1 MNLNYAIFRSQQ
13 IMTLNDLAQI
23 GSHNKREKQ
32 AYKSNPDIKL
42 ELRDDNI
49 EIVPLESKYVKGFK
63 ELTKEYEKEHNE
75 RQKTERQERK
85 KTYSQMLN
93 KSRNVVADELLFT
106 ATHKFFENMNKDDIV
121 DWANTCMEFVYNDLG
136 YTREQIIHATVHM
149 DEKTPHLHCVVVPLV
164 KKFDKRANKE
174 KYSISKREYIK
185 DKIHLSV
192 LQDKNHER
200 LTKAGFKLERGE
212 KGTGTKHLTTQQL
225 KSITKFYERQAYKSK
240 KKIEKDY
247 YKITSALYNAKKRYL
262 TDTVIID
269 GEIYHILL
277 QFLHL
282 YSEEIQNQVVYKKVS
297 EELKIYTYDYKD
309 LERRYNNSQNTIER
323 LEEKNNNL
331 EQKVNDLFN
340 FIKQLLEMIKD
351 FFRQILLSK
360 DEFNKKKTIN
370 ILKDCYDNNLYNS
383 SDLLEISKDTD
394 LEIEVNNYINKDSF
408 EKDYDI
414 FE

>member
-1 MNLNYAIFRSQQ
+1 MSCAIFRCQS
-13 IMTLNDLAQI
+13 INTLSDLSHI
-23 GSHNKREKQ
+23 GSHNKREKES
-32 AYKSNPDIKL
+32 YKSNPDIKK
-42 ELRDDNI
+42 EDSINNI
-49 EIVPLESKYVKGFK
+49 ELIKCNKKYREKFY
-63 ELTKEYEKEHNE
+63 EITKEYKKEHDEKMKN
-75 RQKTERQERK
+75 TRK
-85 KTYSQMLN
+85 DRYKSFDQMVDDS
-93 KSRNVVADELLFT
+93 KSCVADEMVFT
-106 ATHKFFENMNKDDIV
+106 NDPEFFKDMTKDEILK
-121 DWANTCMEFVYNDLG
+121 WANTCMEFVYNDLG
-136 YTREQIIHATVHM
+136 YTKEQIVHATIHM

-164 KKFDKRANKE
+164 KKYDKRANKE

-200 LTKAGFKLERGE
+200 LTQAGFKLERGE

-247 YKITSALYNAKKRYL
+247 YKITGALYKAKKIPL

-282 YSEEIQNQVVYKKVS
+282 YSEEIQNQVVYKNVS
-297 EELKIYTYDYKD
+297 EELKIYAYDYRD
-309 LERRYNNSQNTIER
+309 LERRYNNSQNTIKR

-331 EQKVNDLFN
+331 EQKINDLFN
-340 FIKQLLEMIKD
+340 FIKQLLEMLKD
-351 FFRQILLSK
+351 YFRQILLSK
-360 DEFNKKKTIN
+360 DEFNKKKIVN

-383 SDLLEISKDTD
+383 SDLLEISKDTN
-394 LEIEVNNYINKDSF
+394 LEIEVNNYINKDLF

>member
-1 MNLNYAIFRSQQ
+1 MSCAIFRCQS
-13 IMTLNDLAQI
+13 INTLSDLSHI
-23 GSHNKREKQ
+23 GSHNKREKES
-32 AYKSNPDIKL
+32 YKSNPDIKK
-42 ELRDDNI
+42 EDSINNI
-49 EIVPLESKYVKGFK
+49 ELIKCNKKYREKFY
-63 ELTKEYEKEHNE
+63 EITKEYKKEHDEKMKN
-75 RQKTERQERK
+75 TRK
-85 KTYSQMLN
+85 DRYKSFDQMVDDS
-93 KSRNVVADELLFT
+93 KSCVADEMVFT
-106 ATHKFFENMNKDDIV
+106 SDPEFFKDMTKDEILK
-121 DWANTCMEFVYNDLG
+121 WANTCMEFVYNDLG
-136 YTREQIIHATVHM
+136 YTKEQIVHATIHM

-164 KKFDKRANKE
+164 KKYDKRANKE

-200 LTKAGFKLERGE
+200 LTQAGLKLERGE

-247 YKITSALYNAKKRYL
+247 YKITSALYKAKKIPL

-282 YSEEIQNQVVYKKVS
+282 YSQEIQNQVVYKNVS
-297 EELKIYTYDYKD
+297 EELKIYTYDYRD
-309 LERRYNNSQNTIER
+309 LERRYNNSQNTIEK

-331 EQKVNDLFN
+331 EQKINDLFN
-340 FIKQLLEMIKD
+340 FIKQLLEMLKD

-360 DEFNKKKTIN
+360 DELKKKKIVN

>member
-1 MNLNYAIFRSQQ
+1 MSCPIFRCQS
-13 IMTLNDLAQI
+13 INTLSDLDNS
-23 GSHNKREKQ
+23 GKHNKREKEH
-32 AYKSNPDIKL
+32 YDSNPDIKI
-42 ELRDDNI
+42 EESKNNI
-49 EIVPLESKYVKGFK
+49 EIVKCNKKYREKFY
-63 ELTKEYEKEHNE
+63 EITKEYRKEHEE
-75 RQKTERQERK
+75 RIKNTRSDRK
-85 KTYSQMLN
+85 KSFSRMVDDS
-93 KSRNVVADELLFT
+93 KSCVADEMVFT
-106 ATHKFFENMNKDDIV
+106 SDSDFFKDMTKDEILK
-121 DWANTCMEFVYNDLG
+121 WANTCMEFVYNDLG
-136 YTREQIIHATVHM
+136 YTKEQIIHATVHM

-192 LQDKNHER
+192 LQDKNYER

-247 YKITSALYNAKKRYL
+247 YKITGALYKAKKIPL

-282 YSEEIQNQVVYKKVS
+282 YNEEIQNQVVYKNVS
-297 EELKIYTYDYKD
+297 EELKIYAYDYRD
-309 LERRYNNSQNTIER
+309 LERRYNNSQNTIGR

-331 EQKVNDLFN
+331 EQNINDLIDFV
-340 FIKQLLEMIKD
+340 KQLLEILKD
-351 FFRQILLSK
+351 FFGQILLSK
-360 DEFNKKKTIN
+360 DEFNKKKIVN
-370 ILKDCYDNNLYNS
+370 VLKDCYDNNLYNS

-394 LEIEVNNYINKDSF
+394 LEIEVNNYINKDLF

>member
-1 MNLNYAIFRSQQ
+1 MSCAIFRCQS
-13 IMTLNDLAQI
+13 INTLSDLSHI
-23 GSHNKREKQ
+23 GSHNKREKES
-32 AYKSNPDIKL
+32 YKSNPDIKK
-42 ELRDDNI
+42 EDSINNI
-49 EIVPLESKYVKGFK
+49 ELIKCNKKYREKFY
-63 ELTKEYEKEHNE
+63 EITKEYKKEHDEKMKN
-75 RQKTERQERK
+75 TRK
-85 KTYSQMLN
+85 DRYKSFDQMVDDS
-93 KSRNVVADELLFT
+93 KSCVADEMVFT
-106 ATHKFFENMNKDDIV
+106 NDPEFFKDMTKDEILK
-121 DWANTCMEFVYNDLG
+121 WANTCMEFVYNDLG
-136 YTREQIIHATVHM
+136 YTKEQIVHATIHM

-164 KKFDKRANKE
+164 KKYDKRANKE

-200 LTKAGFKLERGE
+200 LTQAGFKLERGE

-247 YKITSALYNAKKRYL
+247 YKITGALYKAKKIPL

-282 YSEEIQNQVVYKKVS
+282 YSEEIQNQVVYKNVS
-297 EELKIYTYDYKD
+297 EELKIYAYDYRD
-309 LERRYNNSQNTIER
+309 LERRYNNSQNTIKR

-331 EQKVNDLFN
+331 EQKINDLFN
-340 FIKQLLEMIKD
+340 FIKQLLEMFKD
-351 FFRQILLSK
+351 FFRQIFLSK
-360 DEFNKKKTIN
+360 DEFNKKKIVN

-383 SDLLEISKDTD
+383 SDLLEISKNTN
-394 LEIEVNNYINKDSF
+394 LEIEVNNYINKVSF